1 MCHLYFDPSVRM
13 LWETSIETSDVVE
26 TVDPETLVF
35 HQKCKRIWPAAQ
47 RDTLCLTHIRPILPC
62 EDSVEGLVGGSDGV
76 VCFGAAGLDWMVVNF
91 SIDDEDIYV
100 PLGGCVRARV
110 QVSMTCRTI
119 VAPEAMNDD
128 VGTPPS
134 NDPRETLA
142 RLKRD
147 QIACD
152 IIYQSYVDF
161 GGWAPAAATRAVA
174 KKEYPKF
181 VKKFSQFVVN
191 QTKDMPIMF

>member
-1 MCHLYFDPSVRM
+1 M
-13 LWETSIETSDVVE
+13 LWETSIENSDVVE
-26 TVDPETLVF
+26 TVNPDTLVF

-47 RDTLCLTHIRPILPC
+47 RDTLCLTHIRPILPA
-62 EDSVEGLVGGSDGV
+62 EDGPMAGLVGGSDGV
-76 VCFGAAGLDWMVVNF
+76 VCFGAGGLDWMVVNF
-91 SIDDEDIYV
+91 SIDDEDVYV

-110 QVSMTCRTI
+110 QVSMTCRTV
-119 VAPEAMNDD
+119 VAPEAMVDD
-128 VGTPPS
+128 ESSPACSPEDAVK
-134 NDPRETLA
+134 
-142 RLKRD
+142 RLRRD

-152 IIYQSYVDF
+152 IVYQSYVDF

>member
-1 MCHLYFDPSVRM
+1 M
-13 LWETSIETSDVVE
+13 LWETSIESSDVVE
-26 TVDPETLVF
+26 TVDPDTLVF

-47 RDTLCLTHIRPILPC
+47 RDTLCLTHIRPILPS
-62 EDSVEGLVGGSDGV
+62 EDGPFPSLVGGSDGV
-76 VCFGAAGLDWMVVNF
+76 VCVGAAGLDWMVVNF
-91 SIDDEDIYV
+91 SIDDEDVYV

-119 VAPEAMNDD
+119 VAPEAM
-128 VGTPPS
+128 VEEEGTAPLEPKEALS
-134 NDPRETLA
+134 

-147 QIACD
+147 QISCD
-152 IIYQSYVDF
+152 IIYQSFVDI
-161 GGWAPAAATRAVA
+161 GGWAPAAATRAIA

-181 VKKFSQFVVN
+181 VKKFSQFVIN